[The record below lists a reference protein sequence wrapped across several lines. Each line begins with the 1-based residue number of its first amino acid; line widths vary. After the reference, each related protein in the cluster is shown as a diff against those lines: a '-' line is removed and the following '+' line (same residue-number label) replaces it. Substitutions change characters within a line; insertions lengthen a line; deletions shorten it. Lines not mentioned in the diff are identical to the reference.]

1 MWISSILSAFVIL
14 NSFGISTA
22 KHLQRA
28 EDLNKD
34 KFIYEKYIELD
45 KNIKKYV
52 NYGIKSALPYVME
65 ANEHLN
71 LTSRCGNNLFTL
83 MASIKKLKL
92 SAVKCKLHFLKLHR
106 INLNTM

>member
-28 EDLNKD
+28 EDVDKD

-83 MASIKKLKL
+83 MAGIKKLKL
-92 SAVKCKLHFLKLHR
+92 SAVKCKLHF
-106 INLNTM
+106 